1 MSMIKKSITITEH
14 QEGWIQAQM
23 AAGNYGTDSELIRE
37 ALREKQNRMDEIEA
51 IRGLLIEGEN
61 SGTSSQ
67 TVDKIINAVI
77 ERRRK
82 DGTL

>member
-61 SGTSSQ
+61 SGASSQ